1 MSGVGNF
8 ISNIFGGGEKKQ
20 SSAPAPVAPRVD
32 VEAPASDKERL
43 IRTGRASLI
52 STGSLGLLG
61 NATTGRK
68 QLSV

>member
-8 ISNIFGGGEKKQ
+8 FSGLIGGNPKAKQVISPEPPKVD
-20 SSAPAPVAPRVD
+20 SSAG
-32 VEAPASDKERL
+32 DKERL

-52 STGSLGLLG
+52 STSSLGLLG
-61 NATTGRK
+61 NATTGKK